1 MKLNITFMKAI
12 VVFIIIVIIYIY
24 LESRSNDVI
33 YVVSA
38 LNNKR
43 YLVRNLPDKQE
54 AADLLAEI
62 SLNLERMVE
71 FLKITPPEEIYKKF
85 KVKKGKEGKEGKDGK
100 AGKAIDREKLELLNT
115 DIRRLVGNFNPNNF
129 TESTPDAKTT
139 SYSVNKGEKVVFCL
153 RSKRVEQQLV
163 RKNTM
168 MFVAIHELAHLMTK
182 SVGHEPDFWDNF
194 KFLLVIGIHLKTYKH
209 VNFNRNP
216 EEYCG
221 TEITDTPLKL

>member
-33 YVVSA
+33 YVVSP
-38 LNNKR
+38 LNNKN

-71 FLKITPPEEIYKKF
+71 FLKLTPPEEIYKKF
-85 KVKKGKEGKEGKDGK
+85 KVKKGKGE
-100 AGKAIDREKLELLNT
+100 KAIDQEKLELLKT
-115 DIRRLVGNFNPNNF
+115 DIRRLVGNFNPDNF

-139 SYSVNKGEKVVFCL
+139 SYSINKGEKVVFCL
-153 RSKRVEQQLV
+153 RSKRAEQQLV

-209 VNFNRNP
+209 VNFNKNP